1 MSTIDYLAMNFS
13 LTTLKVSGDIL
24 EVASLLG
31 KLSDLG
37 HIHIIALS
45 TDLKFE
51 DAKPWPAGQLC
62 SVS

>member
-24 EVASLLG
+24 QVVSLIG

-37 HIHIIALS
+37 TYSHHC
-45 TDLKFE
+45 LKYRPE
-51 DAKPWPAGQLC
+51 I
-62 SVS
+62 

>member
-1 MSTIDYLAMNFS
+1 MNFS

-24 EVASLLG
+24 QVVSLIG
-31 KLSDLG
+31 KLVTWG